1 MPMQYV
7 YMTIAIQYVYMTIAI
22 QYVYMTIEK
31 MIIYMYTYCI
41 GTFAILLKQRWQRY
55 MKACF

>member
-1 MPMQYV
+1 MYLCHRCFSNIAKMPMQYV
-7 YMTIAIQYVYMTIAI
+7 YMTIAKMAI

-41 GTFAILLKQRWQRY
+41 DTFAI
-55 MKACF
+55 